1 MKEKLFRGQT
11 RRKGEYLVN
20 YAGKKCESN
29 WVYGGVCFGKGD
41 FSIIYGYMDDNKEV
55 PVEKFVVYSDTV
67 GQYTGKDLN
76 GEKLFDGDIV
86 ETVEDY
92 DDTFGH
98 PATTQFYSVV
108 VWDEENF
115 CWAFKTGNDLI
126 PFNDWTWECCFKV
139 GNIFDNPELL
149 EVQ

>member
-1 MKEKLFRGQT
+1 MKEILFRGKAINRNEKYSYRT
-11 RRKGEYLVN
+11 N
-20 YAGKKCESN
+20 YKNGD
-29 WVYGGVCFGKGD
+29 WVYGLLADVNDYAGFSKMTNTDGVTG
-41 FSIIYGYMDDNKEV
+41 IEV
-55 PVEKFVVYSDTV
+55 DTNTV
-67 GQYTGKDLN
+67 GQYTGKELN
-76 GEKLFDGDIV
+76 GEKLFSGDIV

-126 PFNDWTWECCFKV
+126 PFNDWTWECSFKV

>member
-1 MKEKLFRGQT
+1 MT
-11 RRKGEYLVN
+11 N
-20 YAGKKCESN
+20 TD
-29 WVYGGVCFGKGD
+29 GVTG
-41 FSIIYGYMDDNKEV
+41 IEV
-55 PVEKFVVYSDTV
+55 DTNTV

-108 VWDEENF
+108 VFDEENF

>member
-1 MKEKLFRGQT
+1 MYGALFRGKRKDNGKWAYGYFVYAKSDFDSEEFREADIIPHDT
-11 RRKGEYLVN
+11 DRVYKGEYN
-20 YAGKKCESN
+20 
-29 WVYGGVCFGKGD
+29 
-41 FSIIYGYMDDNKEV
+41 
-55 PVEKFVVYSDTV
+55 VVYPCVPETI

-108 VWDEENF
+108 VFDEENF
-115 CWAFKTGNDLI
+115 CWAFKTGNDLV